1 MIKKQFLLFLGICF
15 AQILQAQ
22 TISGTKKV
30 DALLKTLNTP
40 MSKNVMV
47 IAHRGDW
54 RSAPEN
60 SLQAIKNVIEM
71 GVDMVEIDIQKTK
84 DGELVLMHDTK
95 LDRTTTGK
103 GKVSD
108 FTLEEIKKM
117 YLRNGAGVPTS
128 HRIPTLEEALNAC
141 KGNILVNIDKG
152 YNHFKE
158 AYEVVKKTGTSKQV
172 VIKGGKT
179 YGQVLSEHGDILS
192 SVIYMPVVNI
202 TKPGAKEVI
211 SDFSKQLKPVAFE
224 LVFNT
229 DTISMLKDLS
239 FIRKSGSKIWI
250 NTLWPSLNGGHHDD
264 MAVEENKA
272 EQSWGWVINKGAT
285 MIQTDRPKELIEYLR
300 KKGLHN

>member
-22 TISGTKKV
+22 MVSSTKKV

-60 SLQAIKNVIEM
+60 SIQAIKNVIEM

-108 FTLEEIKKM
+108 YTLEEIKKM
-117 YLRNGAGVPTS
+117 YLQRCGCT
-128 HRIPTLEEALNAC
+128 
-141 KGNILVNIDKG
+141 
-152 YNHFKE
+152 
-158 AYEVVKKTGTSKQV
+158 
-172 VIKGGKT
+172 
-179 YGQVLSEHGDILS
+179 
-192 SVIYMPVVNI
+192 NI
-202 TKPGAKEVI
+202 TW
-211 SDFSKQLKPVAFE
+211 
-224 LVFNT
+224 NT
-229 DTISMLKDLS
+229 NA
-239 FIRKSGSKIWI
+239 R
-250 NTLWPSLNGGHHDD
+250 GG
-264 MAVEENKA
+264 
-272 EQSWGWVINKGAT
+272 
-285 MIQTDRPKELIEYLR
+285 PKCL
-300 KKGLHN
+300 